1 MVRYFCLLLSLLL
14 GFTGCA
20 SRSGKNQTTLF
31 REAEAMRVAASDIKS
46 ASGNAMQELEHIHIA
61 LQAADKAV
69 GQAVDNTPV
78 DTAPLVLESLS
89 VARVA
94 LSEAAVARD
103 NTSVEVHKVH
113 AIAGGIKESAD
124 KVTKSANHVED
135 VPSFWDRLTTSI
147 RRLIL
152 IALGLVAIII
162 GWRFGLDKI
171 VKSCMTAISTG
182 INTAS
187 NWAYSKYEGP
197 AKLVREGKMN
207 EAIAALRSAVPGLD
221 QTFKRGDST
230 DAG

>member
-14 GFTGCA
+14 VFSGCA

-31 REAEAMRVAASDIKS
+31 REAEAMRVAASDIKD
-46 ASGNAMQELEHIHIA
+46 ASGKAMQELEHIHTA

-69 GQAVDNTPV
+69 GQAVDNTPTE
-78 DTAPLVLESLS
+78 TAPLVLESLS
-89 VARVA
+89 VARLA
-94 LSEAAVARD
+94 LGEASVARD
-103 NTSVEVHKVH
+103 SVSTEVHKVH

-152 IALGLVAIII
+152 IALGLVVIII

-171 VKSCMTAISTG
+171 VKSFLAAVSTG

-187 NWAYSKYEGP
+187 DWAYSKYEGP
-197 AKLVREGKMN
+197 AKLVREGKMD

-221 QTFKRGDST
+221 KTFKRGGST
-230 DAG
+230 DA